1 MNLKLI
7 IIVGMLGYLTI
18 ISAQDSKEKNSCK
31 EDTIFLNLISIK
43 AVNFFTTREELIRC
57 LGKPDSIVNP
67 HYECGGFSEDWQQT
81 VFLQYYYGGFNYIGS
96 EELYQIETI
105 NFDQDSTI
113 LLYYKD
119 FIFSGQTKIDQ
130 LSQIFPTSFKN
141 RTVKNGDPDQE
152 IIRLLL
158 YPPSDDIVFFY
169 FKNGRLFK
177 LKYWSPC

>member
-7 IIVGMLGYLTI
+7 IIVGLLSCSTI
-18 ISAQDSKEKNSCK
+18 ISARDPKEKFSCK
-31 EDTIFLNLISIK
+31 EDTLYLNHISIK

-81 VFLQYYYGGFNYIGS
+81 VFLQYYYGSFNFIGS
-96 EELYQIETI
+96 DELYQIETI
-105 NFDQDSTI
+105 NFDRDFTI
-113 LLYYKD
+113 SLYYKD
-119 FIFSGQTKIDQ
+119 FILSGQTRIDQ
-130 LSQIFPTSFKN
+130 LSQIFPISFKN

-158 YPPSDDIVFFY
+158 YPPSDDKVFFTSIMADWL
-169 FKNGRLFK
+169 N
-177 LKYWSPC
+177 